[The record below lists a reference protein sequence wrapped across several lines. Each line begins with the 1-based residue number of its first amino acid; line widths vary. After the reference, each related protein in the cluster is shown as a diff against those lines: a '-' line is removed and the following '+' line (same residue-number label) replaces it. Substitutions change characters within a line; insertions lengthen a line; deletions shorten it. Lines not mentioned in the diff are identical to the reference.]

1 MLRAEAG
8 ALRQQNTEFG
18 FAYGRK
24 VNQHGWIELGNIGS
38 YCGANRD
45 CKDNRVRE
53 QLLTQLL
60 VEDAGVMSIPIEVHA
75 MLLER
80 RLPLFSGSKTFRDP
94 ASWYITVRVCTRCGS
109 AEHVCPIAF

>member
-24 VNQHGWIELGNIGS
+24 VNYHGTYSANSELHIPGWIEFGNIGL

-53 QLLTQLL
+53 QLLTELL

-75 MLLER
+75 ILLER
-80 RLPLFSGSKTFRDP
+80 RLPLFFR
-94 ASWYITVRVCTRCGS
+94 
-109 AEHVCPIAF
+109 